1 MSKPNVSLDTLLETG
16 AHFGHQTR
24 RWNPKMEEYLYGSEN
39 GVHIFDLTKT
49 KPLLEEALD
58 FITKSVR
65 EGKTVLILGTK
76 KQIKDKVA
84 EIAEEV
90 GVPYINER
98 WLGGII
104 SNFEQMRK
112 SLKKMEEMKVNM
124 VSGVYNKYTKK
135 ERLLID
141 REIARLERFFG
152 GIKTLTAI
160 PDVLFVIDTKREAG
174 AVHEANERKV
184 PVIGIVDSNSD
195 PDVVDYPIPM
205 NDDASKA
212 LEYVLD
218 LVKQAIEE
226 GKVKS
231 GKVKT
236 EKE

>member
-1 MSKPNVSLDTLLETG
+1 MSKVTVSLEKLMDAG

-49 KPLLEEALD
+49 KPLIEEALD
-58 FITKSVR
+58 FLTRSVK
-65 EGKTVLILGTK
+65 EGKTVLLLGTK
-76 KQIKDKVA
+76 KQVKDKVA
-84 EIAEEV
+84 EVAEKV
-90 GVPYINER
+90 GVPFVNER

-104 SNFEQMRK
+104 SNFPQMQK
-112 SLKKMEEMKVNM
+112 SIKKMEEMKVNM
-124 VSGVYNKYTKK
+124 TTGFYNKYTKK

-152 GIKTLTAI
+152 GIKTLTTI

-184 PVIGIVDSNSD
+184 PVVGIVDSNSD
-195 PDVVDYPIPM
+195 PDSVDYPIPM

-212 LEYVLD
+212 LEYILD
-218 LVKQAIEE
+218 LVGQAIENGK
-226 GKVKS
+226 GKVEV
-231 GKVKT
+231 VKP
-236 EKE
+236 EK

>member
-49 KPLLEEALD
+49 KPMLEEALD

-84 EIAEEV
+84 AVAEEV

-124 VSGVYNKYTKK
+124 TSGVYNKYTKK

-184 PVIGIVDSNSD
+184 PVVGIVDSNSD

-212 LEYVLD
+212 LEYILD
-218 LVKQAIEE
+218 LVKQAIERSE
-226 GKVKS
+226 EHTS
-231 GKVKT
+231 
-236 EKE
+236 ELQSR

>member
-84 EIAEEV
+84 AVAEEV

-184 PVIGIVDSNSD
+184 PIIGIVDSNSD

-231 GKVKT
+231 KKS
-236 EKE
+236 

>member
-1 MSKPNVSLDTLLETG
+1 MSKVNVSLDQLLDSG

-49 KPLLEEALD
+49 KPLIEAALE

-65 EGKTVLILGTK
+65 EGKVVLILGTK
-76 KQIKDKVA
+76 KQIKTKVA
-84 EIAEEV
+84 EVAEKV
-90 GVPYINER
+90 GAPYVNER

-104 SNFEQMRK
+104 SNFDQMRK
-112 SLKKMEEMKVNM
+112 SIKRMEEMKVNM
-124 VSGVYNKYTKK
+124 TSGFYNKYTKK

-152 GIKTLTAI
+152 GIKTLTNI
-160 PDVLFVIDTKREAG
+160 PDIIFVIDTKREAG
-174 AVHEANERKV
+174 AVHEANARKV
-184 PVIGIVDSNSD
+184 SVIGIVDSNSD
-195 PDVVDYPIPM
+195 PDLIDYPIPM

-218 LVKQAIEE
+218 LVGEAIEQGKTKSE
-226 GKVKS
+226 KVK
-231 GKVKT
+231 V
-236 EKE
+236 EK